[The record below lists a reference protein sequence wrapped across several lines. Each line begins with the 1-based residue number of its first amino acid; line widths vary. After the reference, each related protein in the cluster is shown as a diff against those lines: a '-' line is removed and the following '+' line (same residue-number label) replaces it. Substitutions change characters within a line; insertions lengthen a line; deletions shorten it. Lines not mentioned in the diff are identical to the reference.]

1 VNVPQD
7 SQLYSPTEAYKRLLS
22 YVRPLWL
29 PFLGAVI
36 AMAFFAISNVS
47 FIGMM
52 KPLLDQSFVEK
63 NRAAVA
69 WIPYAVIGLFILR
82 GTSHFG
88 ATYGMAYVGRGVIR
102 DLRQDLFEH
111 LLRLPVAFYDR
122 NSAGQ
127 LLTRLTY
134 HVEQVAESTTSALT
148 SVIKEGLTVV
158 GLLGMMF
165 WLDWRLTLFSLIVGP
180 FVAVLVRY
188 VSRRFRMISRR
199 IQDSVGGLNHVA
211 EEVIQGQRII
221 KVYGGEAFERQQFTK
236 ANRHNRSLA
245 IKLAATQATSSSVV
259 QFIAA
264 WAVAGVIYFAT
275 RPEMIDTVTP
285 GTFVAYMGAML
296 ALMNPIKALTTVNEK
311 LQKGIAASQDIFTL
325 MLEPHEPAGGTRS
338 VDRVQGHIRF
348 DQVHFAYGGA
358 EEAVLH
364 GIDIDIRAGSTVA
377 IVGRSGSGKSTLL
390 SLLPRFY
397 DPTQGAVMLDGVD
410 LRDYV
415 LTDLRRQIA
424 LVDQQ
429 VRLFNASVADNI
441 AYGIEPRPSAA
452 QIEQSA
458 RDAYAWEFIQRLP
471 QGLDTPVGQNG
482 VLLSGGQRQ
491 RLAIARALLKDAPI
505 LILDEATSALDT
517 ESERYIQAALE
528 RLMKGRTTLVIAH
541 RLSTIRHAD
550 QIIAMQDGRVI
561 ESGTHDELLAAGGV
575 YASLHSMQFQ
585 RADQVVATDAA
596 PRRS

>member
-1 VNVPQD
+1 MQAPFD
-7 SQLYSPTEAYKRLLS
+7 RSLYSPAQAYRRLLR

-29 PFLGAVI
+29 PFVGAVV
-36 AMAFFAISNVS
+36 AMAFFALSNVS
-47 FIGMM
+47 FIALM
-52 KPLLDQSFVEK
+52 KPLLDESFVEK
-63 NRAAVA
+63 NYTASA
-69 WIPYAVIGLFILR
+69 WIPFAVIGLFILR
-82 GTSHFG
+82 GVSHFC

-134 HVEQVAESTTSALT
+134 HVEQVAESSTSALT
-148 SVIKEGLTVV
+148 AIIKEGLTVI
-158 GLLGMMF
+158 GLLVMMV
-165 WLDWRLTLFSLIVGP
+165 WLDWRLTLFSLVVGP
-180 FVAVLVRY
+180 LVAILISY
-188 VSRRFRMISRR
+188 VSRRFRAISRR

-221 KVYGGEAFERQQFTK
+221 KVYGGEAFEREQFTQ
-236 ANRHNRSLA
+236 ANRLNRSLA
-245 IKLAATQATSSSVV
+245 IKLVATQASSSSVV

-264 WAVAGVIYFAT
+264 WAVAGVIYFAM
-275 RPEMIDTVTP
+275 RPGMIEDISP

-296 ALMNPIKALTTVNEK
+296 ALMNPVKALTTVNEK
-311 LQKGIAASQDIFTL
+311 LQRGIAAAQDIFS
-325 MLEPHEPAGGTRS
+325 MMQAPHEPAGGTRPLA
-338 VDRVQGHIRF
+338 VARGDIRF
-348 DQVHFAYGGA
+348 DHVGFAYDDG
-358 EEAVLH
+358 EPVLH
-364 GIDIDIRAGSTVA
+364 DICLDIRAGSTVA
-377 IVGRSGSGKSTLL
+377 FVGRSGSGKSTLL

-397 DPTQGAVMLDGVD
+397 DPSSGGILLDGVD

-415 LTDLRRQIA
+415 LGDLRRQIA

-429 VRLFNASVADNI
+429 VRLFNATVADNI
-441 AYGIEPRPSAA
+441 AYGLDPRPSDAE
-452 QIEQSA
+452 IEQAA

-471 QGLDTPVGQNG
+471 QGMQTPVGQNG

-491 RLAIARALLKDAPI
+491 RLAIARALLKNAPI

-528 RLMKGRTTLVIAH
+528 RLMSGRTTLVIAH

-550 QIIAMQDGRVI
+550 QIVAMQDGRII
-561 ESGTHDELLAAGGV
+561 EQGNHDELVARRGL
-575 YASLHSMQFQ
+575 YASLHALQFQ
-585 RADQVVATDAA
+585 AGDAEA
-596 PRRS
+596 ASPA